1 MAEIK
6 YNIDIT
12 EAGYKHFEGT
22 SLQELET
29 FLYPDGIFKDC
40 CGIITC
46 IGDKGCVNISVA
58 SVSEYG
64 VYIGFSDKEHTYLS
78 ISDRSKLSSVVD
90 VWGDGLYVSEG
101 LFISPQ
107 SAWKCIRELLETGNL
122 CREVDWI
129 TPDELPEEGNYI

>member
-12 EAGYKHFEGT
+12 EAGYKHFEGA

-46 IGDKGCVNISVA
+46 IGDKGSVNISVA
-58 SVSEYG
+58 SVNEYG
-64 VYIGFSDKEHTYLS
+64 VYIGYSDREHTYLS